1 MTEMTF
7 DVPSVNSGADSLSQ
21 KSSSAASDLTKG
33 VTSNLAPPSASSP
46 VGGLISMLAGQLQG
60 GLATVGP
67 SLSQDAVSNNTKTH
81 SAMSAIQAQDASN
94 SAKFAGDGSG
104 AGQAAA
110 AA

>member
-21 KSSSAASDLTKG
+21 KSGSAASDLTNG

-67 SLSQDAVSNNTKTH
+67 SLSQDAVSNKPTTPERRSTASRP
-81 SAMSAIQAQDASN
+81 SAGRCKKKSWTASLN
-94 SAKFAGDGSG
+94 RRRS
-104 AGQAAA
+104 
-110 AA
+110 